1 MLTIRTAQTLRLA
14 ARFQQKAIDE
24 VAQQIAERLGGQ
36 VPAAVLLCLMLAEGA
51 RAGTVVREQLLA
63 LVPPGVLA
71 EGPLGDMVVST
82 RLVLD
87 SDPLA
92 IRAFCLSLLRIFEL
106 NSQAAIVAEA
116 WS

>member
-1 MLTIRTAQTLRLA
+1 MRLA
-14 ARFQQKAIDE
+14 ARYQQAAIDE
-24 VAQQIAERLGGQ
+24 MAEQIAQRLGGV

-51 RAGTVVREQLLA
+51 RAGVLVREQLLA

-92 IRAFCLSLLRIFEL
+92 IRSFCLSLLRLFGL
-106 NSQAAIVAEA
+106 KSQASVIADA